1 MTLQFDMVAVTGSWG
16 GEADTMLGLDC
27 KSYICSFFPV
37 GQMIFPIYAGSVTSQ
52 VLCSVISFGGLL
64 INLSGY
70 RRWAIKVVKEHEII
84 EWENIRSPLSQRKAH
99 SD

>member
-1 MTLQFDMVAVTGSWG
+1 MAAVTGSWG

-37 GQMIFPIYAGSVTSQ
+37 GQIIFPIYAGLVTSQ

-64 INLSGY
+64 INWGGY
-70 RRWAIKVVKEHEII
+70 RR
-84 EWENIRSPLSQRKAH
+84 
-99 SD
+99 